1 MLLRTWVCQTALACA
16 LLCSVRVSAQ
26 VSLST
31 VVDLALKNSSS
42 VRIAAADVQHAAGAL
57 SETKDAY
64 LPSVALGSAVGPP
77 PYGFPLGNPDIY
89 DLNAQSL
96 VLSFSQPDYIRSA
109 RTALKAA
116 ELNLKDA
123 QDQVAADAA
132 LDYIELDHDLQAVAA
147 LDEEK
152 DSAGKLASIEQDR
165 VQAGVDPRTDEL
177 KAELISAQVDL
188 KRLHLQ
194 DDAEQ
199 MRQKI
204 GHLTGLPTDNFQ
216 TETASIPPAP
226 SFGATNGPDQQLEE
240 NNPGVAAAFV
250 NAQSKLY
257 QSFGDKRQ
265 TFRPTLGFGLK
276 YQRFAKFDNYTE
288 YYHNF
293 QQNNVSAGVQLTFP
307 LFDPSSKAKA
317 RQSAAEAVHAQAQAE
332 QSRDLLSEQVLSLRK
347 SLAEIGAQQRIAQL
361 QSDIAQEQL
370 KTVEI
375 QYQSGSGSPNASP
388 ITPKEAEQAHIEER
402 QRYEDVLEANF
413 ELVKVQLALLRATGQ
428 LRDWLRVK

>member
-1 MLLRTWVCQTALACA
+1 LRNWVCQTALACA

-26 VSLST
+26 VSLSS
-31 VVDLALKNSSS
+31 VVDLALKNSTS
-42 VRIAAADVQHAAGAL
+42 VRMAASDVQRAAGAL
-57 SETKDAY
+57 SQTKDAY
-64 LPSVALGSAVGPP
+64 LPSAALGSAVGPP

-132 LDYIELDHDLQAVAA
+132 LDYIQLDHDLLAIGA

-152 DSAGKLASIEQDR
+152 TSAGKLASIEQDR
-165 VQAGVDPRTDEL
+165 VQAGVDPRTDQL
-177 KAELISAQVDL
+177 HAELIAAQVDL
-188 KRLHLQ
+188 KRLHLV

-204 GHLTGLPTDNFQ
+204 GHLTGLPTDGFQ
-216 TETASIPPAP
+216 TESASIPPAP
-226 SFGATNGPDQQLEE
+226 TFGTSNGPDQQLQE

-257 QSFGDKRQ
+257 QAFGDKRQ
-265 TFRPTLGFGLK
+265 NYRPTLGFGLK

-288 YYHNF
+288 FYHNF

-317 RQSAAEAVHAQAQAE
+317 RQSAADAVHAQAQAE
-332 QSRDLLSEQVLSLRK
+332 QARDLVSEQVLSLRK
-347 SLAEIGAQQRIAQL
+347 SLAEIGAQQKIAQL
-361 QSDIAQEQL
+361 QSDIAHEQM

-375 QYQSGSGSPNASP
+375 QFQSGTGSPNAAP

-402 QRYEDVLEANF
+402 QRYEEVLEANF
-413 ELVKVQLALLRATGQ
+413 ELAKVQLALLRATGE